1 MDKLNEL
8 QSLAELA
15 NQLEEN
21 GHYVEANIVHKQ
33 FLRLAQRK
41 TDPLGP
47 GDTFTSVAKQYG
59 VSVDALKAANP
70 PRKGQDPSRLYPG
83 DRLIIPA
90 PVKEP
95 SFMESVQKGIDTVT
109 NLFTGK
115 KEAPKPM
122 APVQKPIIHK
132 VLPGQ
137 SLSLIGSKYGVPW
150 QKIQKDNGIEK
161 STDIHPGQEL
171 VIKK

>member
-47 GDTFTSVAKQYG
+47 NDTFTSVAKQYG

-70 PRKGQDPSRLYPG
+70 PRKGEDPSRLYPG
-83 DRLIIPA
+83 DRLNIPA

-95 SFMESVQKGIDTVT
+95 SLMESVQKGIDTFT

-115 KEAPKPM
+115 KEAPKPK

-137 SLSLIGSKYGVPW
+137 SLSLIGSRYGVPW
-150 QKIQKDNGIEK
+150 QKIQKDNGIAN